1 MRHILDRTYEL
12 TGYLAGVCL
21 IAIFLIISAQVVGR
35 EAGFLIPG
43 ADDLA
48 SWFCAATAF
57 FAMAHTF
64 KRGELV
70 QVGLLLDRLG
80 ARARRLT
87 EGAALLVTAAFCAY
101 MSQATV
107 RYVIESFKT
116 HEMPQGGT
124 LAIPLWIPQSSFALG
139 AVLLFIAVA
148 DDLILLLRGRTPG
161 YRAAAE
167 ARLAAGEFSE
177 TL

>member
-1 MRHILDRTYEL
+1 MRRLLDRTYEL
-12 TGYLAGVCL
+12 TGYLAGVCM
-21 IAIFLIISAQVVGR
+21 IMIFLIISAQVVGR
-35 EAGFLIPG
+35 ETGFLIPG

-80 ARARRLT
+80 PRARRAA
-87 EGAALLVTAAFCAY
+87 EGAALLVAAVFSAY

-139 AVLLFIAVA
+139 AILLFVAVA
-148 DDLILLLRGRTPG
+148 DDLILLLRGHTPG
-161 YRAAAE
+161 YRAAE
-167 ARLAAGEFSE
+167 QARLASGDFSE